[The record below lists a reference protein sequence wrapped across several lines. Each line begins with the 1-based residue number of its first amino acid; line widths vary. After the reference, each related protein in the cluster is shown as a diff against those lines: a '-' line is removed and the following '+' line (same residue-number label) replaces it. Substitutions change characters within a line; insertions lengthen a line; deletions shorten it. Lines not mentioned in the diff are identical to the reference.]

1 MRLVSLFS
9 ATASSKSEVFKS
21 RLSVPVFSRAFS
33 AISLAVLFSS
43 FSASYVSAND
53 DFATCTSALEQKAQ
67 QQGVSQQTIDAI
79 FPSLVH
85 QDNVIK
91 YDRSQPEF
99 VQTFPGYFSKR
110 VTEWRTNKGKE
121 MYAKHKTLL
130 QKLNDKYGVPPHYLL
145 AFWGLETNFGNY
157 KGKMPVLDSLAT
169 LACDKRRS
177 SYFTQEFL
185 VAVKLFERE
194 KLNREEMVG
203 SWAGAMGHTQFM
215 PSAYTHYA
223 IDGDGD
229 GQINLWAS
237 EEDALSSAANFLS
250 NLGWEAGF
258 RWGREVQL
266 PNDFNYQL
274 SGYKNRQSLSEWND
288 IGIKRTDGS
297 ELGNADTSAYVIVP
311 AGHQGPAFIAYKN
324 FRVIMRWNNS
334 EFYAISVG
342 VLADKISGA
351 SGIQAPLPDL
361 PAYSRKDIIALQ
373 GKLNTLGFDVG
384 KPDGII
390 GPATREGIRNY
401 QLANKMIADGFPGL
415 DVMNALDISLEKR
428 SS

>member
-1 MRLVSLFS
+1 MRS
-9 ATASSKSEVFKS
+9 
-21 RLSVPVFSRAFS
+21 AFS
-33 AISLAVLFSS
+33 SSIFRPTMPFVTGRSAFSVTRMISSVSLAVLFISVS
-43 FSASYVSAND
+43 ISSASANEN
-53 DFATCTSALEQKAQ
+53 FASCTAALEKEAM

-130 QKLNDKYGVPPHYLL
+130 HKLSDEYGVPPHYLL

-177 SYFTQEFL
+177 TYFTKEFL

-194 KLNREEMVG
+194 KLEREEMVG

-237 EEDALSSAANFLS
+237 EEDALSSAANFLAS
-250 NLGWEAGF
+250 LGWDAGF
-258 RWGREVQL
+258 RWGREITL
-266 PNDFNYQL
+266 PENFDYRL
-274 SGYKNRQSLSEWND
+274 SGYKNRQPLSEWNAL
-288 IGIKRTDGS
+288 GVMRADGS

-311 AGHQGPAFIAYKN
+311 AGHEGPAFIAYKN

-334 EFYAISVG
+334 EFYAIAVG
-342 VLADKISGA
+342 VLADKITGA
-351 SGIQAPLPDL
+351 SGIKATLPDL

-373 GKLNTLGFDVG
+373 SKLNTLGFDVG

-401 QLANKMIADGFPGL
+401 QIANSMIADGFPGL
-415 DVMNALDISLEKR
+415 DVMSALDVTLDKHS
-428 SS
+428 

>member
-1 MRLVSLFS
+1 MRL
-9 ATASSKSEVFKS
+9 
-21 RLSVPVFSRAFS
+21 AFFHS
-33 AISLAVLFSS
+33 PLFSS
-43 FSASYVSAND
+43 ISRSRSSLRKSLTLIIGCMSLNTSLANEQ
-53 DFATCTSALEQKAQ
+53 FAECTATLADKAKLE
-67 QQGVSQQTIDAI
+67 GVNQATIDAI
-79 FPSLVH
+79 FPHLVH
-85 QDNVIK
+85 QNRVIEL
-91 YDRSQPEF
+91 DRSQPEF

-110 VTEWRTNKGKE
+110 VTDWRTNKGKE
-121 MYAKHKTLL
+121 MYAKHKDLL
-130 QKLNDKYGVPPHYLL
+130 QKLSDKYGIPPHYLL

-177 SYFTQEFL
+177 TYFTQEFL

-194 KLNREEMVG
+194 QLTREEMVG

-215 PSAYTHYA
+215 PSAYTNYA

-229 GQINLWAS
+229 GQVNLWSS
-237 EEDALSSAANFLS
+237 EEDALSSAANFLA
-250 NLGWEAGF
+250 NLGWEAGY

-266 PNDFNYQL
+266 PTDFDYQQ
-274 SGYKNRQSLSEWND
+274 SGYKNRQSLSEWHAQ
-288 IGIKRTDGS
+288 GIKKANGS
-297 ELGNADTSAYVIVP
+297 ELGEGETSAYVIVP

-334 EFYAISVG
+334 EFYAIAVG
-342 VLADKISGA
+342 VLADKIAGA
-351 SGIQAPLPDL
+351 SGIKAPLPDL

-373 GKLNTLGFDVG
+373 SKLNALGFDVG

-401 QLANKMIADGFPGL
+401 QIANKMIADGFPGL
-415 DVMNALDISLEKR
+415 DVMAALDVTLERNNAKA
-428 SS
+428 S